1 MDWKSKDVG
10 TKDLI
15 IGFGILG
22 GMTVVAIII
31 AIIAG
36 PLT

>member
-10 TKDLI
+10 TKDLT

-22 GMTVVAIII
+22 GMVVVAIVI
-31 AIIAG
+31 AIVSN
-36 PLT
+36 L

>member
-1 MDWKSKDVG
+1 MDWNSKDVG

-22 GMTVVAIII
+22 SMVVVAIII
-31 AIIAG
+31 AIISS
-36 PLT
+36 L